1 MTSEPNPYI
10 NAPLAPVRPRMF
22 GSTAARVIWTL
33 VPVVSLSLLAAVPF
47 VVAAV
52 KGVIKPWLAVAYVV
66 VEIACFAIV
75 TATSGNDPKNWGGF
89 LLVIL
94 MIVSATHTALLDSER
109 VSVGK

>member
-1 MTSEPNPYI
+1 
-10 NAPLAPVRPRMF
+10 MF